1 MSAFFFQNFY
11 KNKFLYYLLTLRKS
25 NVILLHHC
33 YTAKGIK
40 LYNMNSHDLQVV
52 DKIKQGNSGL

>member
-1 MSAFFFQNFY
+1 MIYRFIKQVMICLW
-11 KNKFLYYLLTLRKS
+11 KYL
-25 NVILLHHC
+25 N

>member
-1 MSAFFFQNFY
+1 MFLQKY
-11 KNKFLYYLLTLRKS
+11 KNCM
-25 NVILLHHC
+25 N

>member
-1 MSAFFFQNFY
+1 MNVNS
-11 KNKFLYYLLTLRKS
+11 LLR
-25 NVILLHHC
+25 NC

>member
-1 MSAFFFQNFY
+1 LQKMS
-11 KNKFLYYLLTLRKS
+11 
-25 NVILLHHC
+25 

-40 LYNMNSHDLQVV
+40 LYNMNSHDLQGV